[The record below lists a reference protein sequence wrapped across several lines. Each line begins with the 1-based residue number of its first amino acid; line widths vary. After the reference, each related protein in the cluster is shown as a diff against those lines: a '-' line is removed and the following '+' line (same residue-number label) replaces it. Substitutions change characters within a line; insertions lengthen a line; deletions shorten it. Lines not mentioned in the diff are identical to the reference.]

1 MTLKELKKSTLYQSS
16 DLDDMDVMICVTRN
30 GKRQYEPLCFLGWMP
45 IEGNEFV
52 VLGGLTEVQR
62 MVEHGEMDAPPG
74 YIRPEQSEPYLGLNE
89 NSKNE
94 NSGSTEG

>member
-1 MTLKELKKSTLYQSS
+1 MTLRELKKSTLYQSS
-16 DLDDMDVMICVTRN
+16 DLDDMPVMVCVTRN

-62 MVEHGEMDAPPG
+62 MVENGEMKAPPG
-74 YIRPEQSEPYLGLNE
+74 YIKPEQSEPYLGLNE
-89 NSKNE
+89 KLNE
-94 NSGSTEG
+94 SEEGSTEG